1 MKYQIPHH
9 AAFKVVQHCR
19 LAAVKA
25 DLLQVLSHDQNIN
38 EDQIWPDMILTT
50 CTQLFLC
57 YAVSISRRKY
67 QPICLMYLFLP
78 LTPGS

>member
-25 DLLQVLSHDQNIN
+25 DLLQVPSHDQNIN
-38 EDQIWPDMILTT
+38 EDQIWTDMILTT
-50 CTQLFLC
+50 CTQLVLCCIEERGNNNQFARYALNFLLW
-57 YAVSISRRKY
+57 V
-67 QPICLMYLFLP
+67 
-78 LTPGS
+78 

>member
-57 YAVSISRRKY
+57 
-67 QPICLMYLFLP
+67 CLYLLGGNINQFA
-78 LTPGS
+78 